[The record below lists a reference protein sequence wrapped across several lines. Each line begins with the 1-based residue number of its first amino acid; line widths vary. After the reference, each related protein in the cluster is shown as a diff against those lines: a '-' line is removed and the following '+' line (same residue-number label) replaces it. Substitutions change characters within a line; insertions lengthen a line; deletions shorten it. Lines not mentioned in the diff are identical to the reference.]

1 MFQFELEMVIL
12 AEFISSSV
20 QNQNQKSILSIA
32 VSFRQSISFKKNEL
46 DFGNGLTYDGTI
58 WTPYHRP
65 FTCFKLQTLHLSI
78 ITPCVSTLKGEERK
92 WLIALIIRDTSHF
105 RSCIKES
112 NHPFSPFFTVS
123 TLSSF
128 SLLSSLSVSPCLSHQ
143 LQYDNIEAYQ
153 PCWGPTSC
161 WSSFG
166 TRAQAALD
174 FVFHALRPLQPC
186 DLCR

>member
-32 VSFRQSISFKKNEL
+32 LSFPLRQSISFKKNEL

-65 FTCFKLQTLHLSI
+65 FTLLQTSN
-78 ITPCVSTLKGEERK
+78 TPYLNYYTLCFFSTLKGEERK
-92 WLIALIIRDTSHF
+92 WLIVLIIRDISHF

-112 NHPFSPFFTVS
+112 NHPFSPFSKVS
-123 TLSSF
+123 TFSSF
-128 SLLSSLSVSPCLSHQ
+128 SLLLSFYP
-143 LQYDNIEAYQ
+143 
-153 PCWGPTSC
+153 PPPPTSHKNY
-161 WSSFG
+161 SMMIQKL
-166 TRAQAALD
+166 RARHLAL
-174 FVFHALRPLQPC
+174 Q
-186 DLCR
+186 

>member
-32 VSFRQSISFKKNEL
+32 VSFPLRQSMSFKKNEL

-58 WTPYHRP
+58 WTLYHRP

-92 WLIALIIRDTSHF
+92 LLIALIIRDISHF

-112 NHPFSPFFTVS
+112 NHPFSPFTTVS

-128 SLLSSLSVSPCLSHQ
+128 SLLLSFSLPCLSRK
-143 LQYDNIEAYQ
+143 L
-153 PCWGPTSC
+153 
-161 WSSFG
+161 
-166 TRAQAALD
+166 
-174 FVFHALRPLQPC
+174 
-186 DLCR
+186 

>member
-32 VSFRQSISFKKNEL
+32 LSFPLRQSISFKKNEL

-65 FTCFKLQTLHLSI
+65 FKLQTLHLSI

-92 WLIALIIRDTSHF
+92 WLIALIKRDTSHF

-112 NHPFSPFFTVS
+112 NHPFSPFSTVS

-128 SLLSSLSVSPCLSHQ
+128 SLLLYFYSP
-143 LQYDNIEAYQ
+143 
-153 PCWGPTSC
+153 PTSHENY
-161 WSSFG
+161 SMMIKKL
-166 TRAQAALD
+166 RARHLAL
-174 FVFHALRPLQPC
+174 Q
-186 DLCR
+186 